1 MQHEG
6 SNNAAF
12 MPMTE
17 VDVVSGCMREYGM
30 TSVLLSLGSNVRPRY
45 YLRQAEAALHAFFG
59 EVLFSPVYR
68 TLAVGFD
75 GPDFLNSAAMVHTAM
90 SLSDLHAWL
99 HALEQRYGR
108 DRAVPRFGNRTL
120 DVDVVF
126 YGDLIVKEPGGEY
139 CIPRRELKH
148 SFVLKPLVDVAPDFV
163 DPVSGRTLA
172 QLWAVHPHVDA
183 CFQVVDLEVPGD
195 DRDMI

>member
-1 MQHEG
+1 
-6 SNNAAF
+6 
-12 MPMTE
+12 MTE
-17 VDVVSGCMREYGM
+17 VDVVSGYMREYGM

-45 YLRQAEAALHAFFG
+45 YLSQAEAALHAFFG

-90 SLSDLHAWL
+90 SLSDLLAWLQVAWL
-99 HALEQRYGR
+99 HALEERYGR
-108 DRAVPRFGNRTL
+108 DRAEPRFGNRTL
-120 DVDVVF
+120 DVVF

-183 CFQVVDLEVPGD
+183 CFQAVDLEVLGD